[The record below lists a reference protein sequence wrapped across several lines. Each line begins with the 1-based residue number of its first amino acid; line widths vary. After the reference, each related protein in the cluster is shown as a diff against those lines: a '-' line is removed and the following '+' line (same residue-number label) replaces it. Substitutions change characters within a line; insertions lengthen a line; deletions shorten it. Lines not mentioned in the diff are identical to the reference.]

1 MSCRRPDPVDGD
13 RWDWRRETYPEPFL
27 LCNRHVVELQVCS
40 LPSPN
45 RHRAQPWLKAGVRAG
60 NRPSHMFIQP
70 WPPHGPAIVQLSGT
84 EWACRGVRASRMT
97 SAAGGMRGQTG
108 CFISALP
115 DIHGALFRSDSS
127 GLLLPDWP
135 KGKIPAP
142 SLIRYRKRHKAVVV
156 ARLRVQGPRTFRS
169 WHTKHLKCN
178 NEVGHEELKAW
189 CQLARVMGI
198 QPKEHQNQYIQRLLA
213 LDGKCTQ
220 VFQPNTHPQTHTLGF
235 GGGVLLFFSLWP
247 LVGESVPVARLAWG
261 TVLCLAPGDTC
272 MAANWAAYNCCSE
285 TERDRKRKRERR
297 DRRDRRVD
305 EEERKVHE

>member
-1 MSCRRPDPVDGD
+1 MATAEIDGGKRILSASSYATGMWLSSRSVLFPLQTGIGLSCGSRPEWERATGLHTCLSSPGRPTVQ
-13 RWDWRRETYPEPFL
+13 L
-27 LCNRHVVELQVCS
+27 LYCWAGQNGL
-40 LPSPN
+40 
-45 RHRAQPWLKAGVRAG
+45 AGVSR
-60 NRPSHMFIQP
+60 RLE
-70 WPPHGPAIVQLSGT
+70 WPAQQEGWEARQ
-84 EWACRGVRASRMT
+84 
-97 SAAGGMRGQTG
+97 AA
-108 CFISALP
+108 FISALP

-135 KGKIPAP
+135 KGKIPAW

-169 WHTKHLKCN
+169 CHTKHLKCN
-178 NEVGHEELKAW
+178 NVVRHGELKAW
-189 CQLARVMGI
+189 CQLWVFN
-198 QPKEHQNQYIQRLLA
+198 QNQYIQRLLA

-220 VFQPNTHPQTHTLGF
+220 ALQPNTHPQTHTLGF

-297 DRRDRRVD
+297 DRGRRDRRVD